1 MAKKKKK
8 KLLDTRSVL
17 KKTKTNFFT
26 SHPNWSAALILFLLL
41 IIFYYP
47 IVFEDKTLLPPDKVT
62 AKLSR
67 SFAVDTIF
75 NDGTY
80 PLWNPYI
87 FSGMPSFASL
97 SSTPFINLV
106 DTAINYTII
115 GIGRVIPLTPFMR
128 IIFNYVIFGLLV
140 YLLLKSFKVNRYA
153 CLFAAIAVVFVPQ
166 YVAFTAYGHNTK
178 FLTLALIPLIFW
190 AVHNLLNKRNLLF
203 FVLTALAL
211 GFQLLRAHVQVC
223 YYTYILIGLYFIY
236 FVISEYIKTKQY
248 KPQLT
253 GFGLLLGAGALALLL
268 SSVMYISIY
277 EYSHFSIRGGG
288 ASGGLDYDYASS
300 WSFSPIET
308 ITFLIPS
315 FLGFG
320 GSTYWGKMP
329 FTDYPLYMG
338 VVTLFLAGLAFVIK
352 RDRYTVFF
360 GIIAIFSLLVSFGKH
375 FPILY
380 DPMFNLLP
388 FFNKFRIPSMIHIL
402 LDLAVIIIAGLGLNH
417 LINLKESDDKKMLA
431 NKSKNIKIYVY
442 SFGSI
447 AVLLMLIVGLG
458 KGMLL
463 NSMESI
469 FKLRHPNISL
479 QQIEQLKGLAY
490 KAALTDTVVMLIL
503 LGITGFLVMYFL
515 NSKMKANMLGVGL
528 ILLLIIDLWIVDFKI
543 VNPQPAVDET
553 AFFQKTNTVEFLEK
567 QDGHFRIFPVNINQP
582 GEKPDNWWM
591 YYKLK
596 NIYGYHAAKIK
607 IYQETMTEL
616 NFPQNYLFKF
626 LGQGVDDKGQ
636 RTVQF
641 KKPEQ
646 IPPDQLFGH
655 QNFLNMLNTKYLIS
669 KYPIP
674 DTSCH
679 LVHQGDN
686 LIYENRNA
694 LSPAFFVNDVKI
706 LNSKE
711 EIFRYFKSKDFN
723 AANTAILE
731 EKPELAIQPSTGNN
745 VTLVSSDI
753 HNIRLKASVVVPAL
767 MVLSEIYY
775 PAGWNAYVDGVKT
788 KIYKTNYIL
797 RSIFLQPG
805 EHEIEFKFE
814 PNSFKLGLFISLATF
829 LILIVALVF
838 SVRRLKKND

>member
-8 KLLDTRSVL
+8 KSTTSQPVL
-17 KKTKTNFFT
+17 QKSRTNFFT
-26 SHPNWSAALILFLLL
+26 SHPNWSAAIILFLLL

-47 IVFEDKTLLPPDKVT
+47 IVFENKTLLPPDTLTTKSYKNFT
-62 AKLSR
+62 YDSLKEG
-67 SFAVDTIF
+67 I
-75 NDGTY
+75 Y

-97 SSTPFINLV
+97 SSVPLINIV
-106 DTAINYTII
+106 DTAINYTVV
-115 GIGRVIPLTPFMR
+115 GLGSVLPLTPFMR
-128 IIFNYVIFGLLV
+128 IIINYVIFGLFI

-153 CLFAAIAVVFVPQ
+153 CLFSAIAVVFLPQ

-178 FLTLALIPLIFW
+178 LLTLALIPLIFW
-190 AVHNLLNKRNLLF
+190 AVHNLLSKRNLLF

-211 GFQLLRAHVQVC
+211 GFQLFRAHVQVC

-236 FVISEYIKTKQY
+236 FVITDYIKTKKYQH
-248 KPQLT
+248 QLA

-320 GSTYWGKMP
+320 GGTYWGKMP

-352 RDRYTVFF
+352 RDRLTVFF
-360 GIIAIFSLLVSFGKH
+360 GIIAIFSLFVSFGRH

-380 DPMFNLLP
+380 DPMFKLLP

-402 LDLAVIIIAGLGLNH
+402 LDIAVIIIAGFGLNH
-417 LINLKESDDKKMLA
+417 LINLKESEDKKIFA

-442 SFGSI
+442 SFGSVAI
-447 AVLLMLIVGLG
+447 LLMLIVGLG

-463 NSMESI
+463 KSMGSI
-469 FKLRHPNISL
+469 FKLRHPTFNL

-490 KAALTDTVVMLIL
+490 KSALTDTVVMLIL

-543 VNPQPAVDET
+543 VNPQPSVDED

-567 QDGHFRIFPVNINQP
+567 QDGQFRIFPVNINQP

-591 YYKLK
+591 YYKLQ

-616 NFPQNYLFKF
+616 NFPQSYLFKF
-626 LGQGVDDKGQ
+626 LRQGVDDKGQ
-636 RTVQF
+636 RTVQIQ
-641 KKPEQ
+641 KPDQ

-674 DTSCH
+674 DTSCQLIH
-679 LVHQGDN
+679 RGDN

-694 LSPAFFVNDVKI
+694 LSRAFFVNDAKV

-711 EIFRYFKSKDFN
+711 EIFQHFKSKDFN
-723 AANTAILE
+723 AAHTAILE
-731 EKPELAIQPSTGNN
+731 EEPEFAIQPSTDNN

-753 HNIRLKASVVVPAL
+753 HNIRLKASVAAPAL

-797 RSIFLQPG
+797 RSIFLKPG
-805 EHEIEFKFE
+805 EHEIEFRFQ
-814 PNSFKLGLFISLATF
+814 PTSFKIGLLISIVTFIT
-829 LILIVALVF
+829 LIAALIFVI
-838 SVRRLKKND
+838 KKNKNIS